1 MGENDK
7 EYLEWECHTLRKRE
21 ENLQWSHNKTISV
34 FPVPFLWTPFGSFSL
49 SSSHLS
55 SDTLCGKPKPQT
67 TTLRNSKWILSA
79 RPTPPFP
86 TPAPGTRAGLRP
98 RPRPGVSGRS
108 GSVQPTEQGGYN
120 FSFYLVPVE
129 ARGREKDQ

>member
-1 MGENDK
+1 MLRNIQK
-7 EYLEWECHTLRKRE
+7 FHTLRKSK
-21 ENLQWSHNKTISV
+21 ENLQWRLFQL
-34 FPVPFLWTPFGSFSL
+34 FPVSFLCTPFGSFSL

-55 SDTLCGKPKPQT
+55 SDTLCGKLKPQT

-79 RPTPPFP
+79 RPTPHPP

-98 RPRPGVSGRS
+98 RPRPGVSGGS

-120 FSFYLVPVE
+120 FSFYLAPLE
-129 ARGREKDQ
+129 ARGREKDR